1 MHINVARQIYENIF
15 ILLHRYFVF
24 QSASKF
30 SKKTAEDSQSFLS
43 PCQVNNI
50 VPSNFINI
58 NGPTSSEELLVSPI
72 TAPSQAVQTPRHIM
86 VSGQQP
92 QAMLPISSSVSN
104 TNPPIDFTSLQ
115 PPPMET
121 TLMSFASSQNQQI
134 IQGKTPHLCITYQSE
149 VFEETIMLTQI
160 I

>member
-1 MHINVARQIYENIF
+1 M
-15 ILLHRYFVF
+15 
-24 QSASKF
+24 
-30 SKKTAEDSQSFLS
+30 
-43 PCQVNNI
+43 
-50 VPSNFINI
+50 NI
-58 NGPTSSEELLVSPI
+58 NGPNFTEKLLEPPVAASTQAIPSPR
-72 TAPSQAVQTPRHIM
+72 PIM

-134 IQGKTPHLCITYQSE
+134 IQGKSRHLCNLWDLKKLLCLLKLFCGCFILEIFRSSNHTISSNNICRIWKWCNDHYFVIT
-149 VFEETIMLTQI
+149 IG
-160 I
+160 

>member
-1 MHINVARQIYENIF
+1 M
-15 ILLHRYFVF
+15 
-24 QSASKF
+24 
-30 SKKTAEDSQSFLS
+30 
-43 PCQVNNI
+43 NNI

-58 NGPTSSEELLVSPI
+58 NGLNSSEELIVSPI
-72 TAPSQAVQTPRHIM
+72 TAPTQAVQTPRPIM

-134 IQGKTPHLCITYQSE
+134 IQGKYSCLCIICQSIKLCL
-149 VFEETIMLTQI
+149 VKLFC
-160 I
+160 

>member
-1 MHINVARQIYENIF
+1 M
-15 ILLHRYFVF
+15 
-24 QSASKF
+24 
-30 SKKTAEDSQSFLS
+30 
-43 PCQVNNI
+43 NNS
-50 VPSNFINI
+50 VPSNSINI
-58 NGPTSSEELLVSPI
+58 NAPNSTEELLVLPI
-72 TAPSQAVQTPRHIM
+72 TAPTQAIQPPRPMM

-134 IQGKTPHLCITYQSE
+134 IQGKTPHLCIIYQS
-149 VFEETIMLTQI
+149 FEETIMLTQI